1 MTEQDV
7 KEIIAKDM
15 QAMNEAPF
23 PEPLPEW
30 LLSNFD
36 KIIMEM
42 PQSANPYFAETLESI
57 LSKKNPND
65 LTFYEGGFVLNV
77 INSVAPKFVAKDIK
91 TFIHRKRMIGRIMYR
106 YNVNLKKEENKLAA
120 KEQTLMRGM
129 RNTKLIT
136 V

>member
-15 QAMNEAPF
+15 QAINAAPF
-23 PEPLPEW
+23 PDPLPEW
-30 LLSNFD
+30 LLNNFD

-42 PQSANPYFAETLESI
+42 PQSDNPYFAETLESI

-65 LTFYEGGFVLNV
+65 LTVYEGGFVLNV
-77 INSVAPKFVAKDIK
+77 LNSVAPKFIAKDIK
-91 TFIHRKRMIGRIMYR
+91 TFINRKRQIGRIMYK

-120 KEQTLMRGM
+120 KEEVLMRGM
-129 RNTKLIT
+129 RRSKLIT